1 MGFSFRFEALLRY
14 RLHRKERAEIELGRA
29 RKRLSQTR
37 ETVEALQNRQREAGE
52 ELQQAL
58 KSRASAYLLQS
69 HADFVSGIGGR
80 IQAQE
85 AEVERCKEE
94 VRDRVKVVLERTRE
108 VQMVEKLE
116 ERDRQAWLQ
125 EEQRKEQK
133 VLDEIAVMRHGRA
146 FA

>member
-14 RLHRKERAEIELGRA
+14 RLHSKERAEIELGRA
-29 RKRLSQTR
+29 RKGLSQAR
-37 ETVEALQNRQREAGE
+37 ETVEALQNRRRETGE

-58 KSRASAYLLQS
+58 KSRTSAYLLQS
-69 HADFVSGIGGR
+69 HADFVSGLEGR
-80 IQAQE
+80 ILAQE
-85 AEVERCKEE
+85 AEVERCKED

-133 VLDEIAVMRHGRA
+133 TLDEIAVIRHGRT
-146 FA
+146 FS